1 MVDASKQSSNPAI
14 LLLFGS
20 ENVKMRVDEA
30 ELVHH
35 QISLQNG
42 NAIGIFLQK
51 IQTLTFSFLNLF
63 LNNNHQTISIKYRYI
78 V

>member
-42 NAIGIFLQK
+42 NAIGITKKK
-51 IQTLTFSFLNLF
+51 IKHFF
-63 LNNNHQTISIKYRYI
+63 
-78 V
+78 